1 VRTSSG
7 VIRTALAAC
16 VVAWLCAPA
25 RAAEPITITIAVED
39 SEIITADQK
48 RIRLAEPAEIRFA
61 VTNNYLEQLYGTDL
75 TTPRRGL
82 RLEVLAG
89 ARATLASVT
98 GVEAT
103 GDNGVRLVIEAINRR
118 IDDLGVRVERHTLRY
133 VFVSGIQP

>member
-1 VRTSSG
+1 VRTSGG
-7 VIRTALAAC
+7 VIRAALAAC
-16 VVAWLCAPA
+16 VIAWLCAPV

-82 RLEVLAG
+82 RLEVLAA
-89 ARATLASVT
+89 ARATLAEVP
-98 GVEAT
+98 GVAAT

-133 VFVSGIQP
+133 VFVSGYGP